1 MAYVSW
7 DMFPSMLNN
16 SESAFNV
23 HLDSTGYG
31 ARSLSMHGGQNS
43 IQLFNF
49 GKSATL
55 SSLSNQT
62 KYRVLAR
69 VDAASDQ
76 LEISINGNP
85 VYSGTF
91 GSPDL
96 TSVRMTLSPWKGGAT
111 QCNDSA
117 AALSNVLI
125 YEDPSDLETP
135 PAQSIGVT
143 FKLVPGYPTSVSA
156 NGGYL
161 SYYRGIQNSGDVPL
175 NLYTWIT
182 VDLPDGTGF
191 PLRQSHSVSLQP
203 GASMATV
210 QNGLFIPK
218 WFPAGDYKAR
228 MVVVNQVTG
237 EQFNH
242 DIPFSLSDPNRRSV
256 LLNKRPVNG
265 AFVCEPCAGHNP
277 ARFPAQFCVQ
287 AKCPQGNSAEAGINS
302 GLSLCSLLCSI
313 SSCSSAARASSSSV
327 WLRSPDWAACSMRSR
342 MAGICWTPLA

>member
-1 MAYVSW
+1 MHTKSLLAPLSLVLLSQLSHAAVLYDARFASPPNIDGQSIVIDGTPHTPSRVTMGAVEMRSGFAGQPGNWAVFNAPGCSYDQIQFNLPTGLTKAYVSW

-218 WFPAGDYKAR
+218 WFLAGDYKAR

-237 EQFNH
+237 EQFNY
-242 DIPFSLSDPNRRSV
+242 DIPFT
-256 LLNKRPVNG
+256 KRP
-265 AFVCEPCAGHNP
+265 
-277 ARFPAQFCVQ
+277 
-287 AKCPQGNSAEAGINS
+287 
-302 GLSLCSLLCSI
+302 
-313 SSCSSAARASSSSV
+313 
-327 WLRSPDWAACSMRSR
+327 
-342 MAGICWTPLA
+342 